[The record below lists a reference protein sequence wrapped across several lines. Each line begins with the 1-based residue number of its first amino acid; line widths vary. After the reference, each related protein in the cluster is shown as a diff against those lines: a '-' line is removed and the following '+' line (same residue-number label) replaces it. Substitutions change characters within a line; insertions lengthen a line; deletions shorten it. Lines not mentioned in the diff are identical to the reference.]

1 MHMGEYVVYKLSEA
15 LEGFHYCQFF
25 DIFFTSVLLLKR
37 LLARKLFACGTVRQ
51 NRKKFSRN
59 HEESKIEPRR
69 EILAFHN
76 GKIVARPPSASLAQ
90 CIIQLRPQKS
100 SEHLKL
106 VKKKK

>member
-25 DIFFTSVLLLKR
+25 DNFFTSVLLLKR
-37 LLARKLFACGTVRQ
+37 LLVRKLFACGTVRQ
-51 NRKKFSRN
+51 NRKKISRN

-76 GKIVARPPSASLAQ
+76 GKIVAQ
-90 CIIQLRPQKS
+90 CIIQLTPQKS